1 MKSVFIGLIL
11 GLFSCISNPVRASGF
26 IGEEIQVTSET
37 TFGDSKDVW
46 LLGIEGLTPLH
57 DGGVIVSDKL
67 AYQIKKFDRSGK
79 LVWSFGKR
87 GAGNGEFK
95 GPGPID
101 FFNGKIAVADFSSHR
116 VQLFSEDMKF
126 ISSFMAAG
134 PVFDLHF
141 DVQGNIWVGAYT
153 GKENSGLFKYGQNGK
168 MISSTPLRC
177 ASGDPFD
184 NLFSFAIQPSG
195 RIVVVYMVQN
205 KIEIWDTSGRFEKQF
220 QVSGFPP
227 RPNYKSLNNGMRV
240 PDGNIFRK
248 TAVDR
253 RGNIYLLTE
262 QFTDNPLRD
271 VQVLDPE
278 GKYVTTFTLPAKTH
292 LIFVDGSNNMFTI
305 ESKRTLVRKYKIL
318 SKKL

>member
-1 MKSVFIGLIL
+1 V
-11 GLFSCISNPVRASGF
+11 A
-26 IGEEIQVTSET
+26 
-37 TFGDSKDVW
+37 FGHR
-46 LLGIEGLTPLH
+46 GINALQ

-67 AYQIKKFDRSGK
+67 SYQIKRFDRRGK
-79 LVWSFGKR
+79 LIWPFGKR
-87 GAGNGEFK
+87 GSGNGEFK

-101 FFNGKIAVADFSSHR
+101 HFKGTIAVSDFSSHR

-141 DVQGNIWVGAYT
+141 DAQGNIWVGAYT
-153 GKENSGLFKYGQNGK
+153 GKKNSGLFKYGRNGK
-168 MISSTPLRC
+168 MVSSAPLRYT
-177 ASGDPFD
+177 SGDFFD
-184 NLFSFAIQPSG
+184 DLFSFAIQPSG
-195 RIVVVYMVQN
+195 KIVVAYMVQN
-205 KIEIWDTSGRFEKQF
+205 KIEIWDTSAKFEKQF

-227 RPNYKSLNNGMRV
+227 RPNYKSLSNGMRV

-253 RGNIYLLTE
+253 RGNIFLLTE

-278 GKYVTTFTLPAKTH
+278 GKYVTTFTLPAKAH
-292 LIFVDGSNNMFTI
+292 LIFVDGSNNLFTI